1 MIKNKIALIYGGT
14 SSEREVSIAGKNAVF
29 EAIDKNLY
37 DVDCYDAK
45 FDLGKILQN
54 AEKIDFAFI
63 VLHGENGEDGR
74 IQGFLD
80 LLKIPYQSSGIL
92 ASALAMNKEK
102 CKEFYKFN
110 SIPTARHIAFK
121 EYNIKIENEI
131 IQKIGLPV
139 VIKPAIGGSSIA
151 LSIVENQEDLKE
163 AAQKALNESEVV
175 MAEEYISGTE
185 ITCAIIGNDDPEALP
200 VIEIRPKAGHKFFD
214 YQAKYTAGE
223 TDEICPAQIDKKT
236 EMEAKNLCI
245 KIHKIL
251 GCRGCSRT
259 DLIVK
264 EGKFYVLETNTIPG
278 MTKNSLLPLAAKT
291 ASISFTELIN
301 KLIRLSLKK

>member
-92 ASALAMNKEK
+92 ASAL
-102 CKEFYKFN
+102 
-110 SIPTARHIAFK
+110 
-121 EYNIKIENEI
+121 
-131 IQKIGLPV
+131 
-139 VIKPAIGGSSIA
+139 
-151 LSIVENQEDLKE
+151 
-163 AAQKALNESEVV
+163 
-175 MAEEYISGTE
+175 
-185 ITCAIIGNDDPEALP
+185 
-200 VIEIRPKAGHKFFD
+200 
-214 YQAKYTAGE
+214 
-223 TDEICPAQIDKKT
+223 
-236 EMEAKNLCI
+236 
-245 KIHKIL
+245 
-251 GCRGCSRT
+251 
-259 DLIVK
+259 
-264 EGKFYVLETNTIPG
+264 
-278 MTKNSLLPLAAKT
+278 
-291 ASISFTELIN
+291 
-301 KLIRLSLKK
+301 